1 MRYLQAPR
9 TRRSVLVDLEAAV
22 VRRDKAARRL
32 EFADYELSRREID
45 ELLEELVSFPPE
57 QRGSA

>member
-1 MRYLQAPR
+1 
-9 TRRSVLVDLEAAV
+9 VLVDLEAAV